1 MRRDAPPVPWQG
13 FVAGLVGYA
22 VVALIFAVA
31 NVTAGR
37 SPFHTAAL
45 LGQALLG
52 PTAALD
58 AGAVDPSAVLAYN
71 GVHLVG
77 FLVLGVAAAVLV
89 ELLDR
94 FPSLWLL
101 TLFVFVAGF
110 ALQVGLVLLIAAP
123 VAESISWESVLVANA
138 LAALGV
144 GLVLAR
150 WHGGL
155 PGADASP

>member
-1 MRRDAPPVPWQG
+1 MRRDAPPVLWQG

-22 VVALIFAVA
+22 VVALVFAVA
-31 NVTAGR
+31 NVIAGR
-37 SPFHTAAL
+37 SLFYTAAL

-52 PTAALD
+52 PTAAPD
-58 AGAVDPSAVLAYN
+58 GGAVDPSSVLAYN

-77 FLVLGVAAAVLV
+77 FLVLGVAAAALV

-144 GLVLAR
+144 GLVLAQ